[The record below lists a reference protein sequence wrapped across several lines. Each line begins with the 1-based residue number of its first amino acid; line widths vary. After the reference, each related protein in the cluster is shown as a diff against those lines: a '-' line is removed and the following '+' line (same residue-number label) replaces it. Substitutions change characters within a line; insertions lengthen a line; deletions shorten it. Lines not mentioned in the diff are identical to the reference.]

1 MSKNV
6 TARLDSDI
14 IGMIDDR
21 VDTRAEFVRQAV
33 REKLKVDKNGKPQK
47 RYAHEPDVTIE
58 LTGFEARFLGNRL
71 WELAEY
77 DHQTPQMEGDI
88 KFMARQIHTQVAE
101 TRSKNE

>member
-1 MSKNV
+1 MNKLSTTV
-6 TARLDSDI
+6 CDEVDRL
-14 IGMIDDR
+14 IDEQTDNR
-21 VDTRAEFVRQAV
+21 AQLTRRAV
-33 REKLKVDKNGKPQK
+33 RAYLNVGENGKPQK

>member
-1 MSKNV
+1 MSKYV
-6 TARLDSDI
+6 TAQIPDEI
-14 IGMIDDR
+14 HEMIDNRTDN
-21 VDTRAEFVRQAV
+21 RAEFVRQAV
-33 REKLKVDKNGKPQK
+33 REKLNVDESGTPQK